1 MVKINKKRIK
11 QIIALACI
19 AAIVLLLA
27 LMPVIAGNNQET
39 DGPTASILS
48 GKTEIGNIDTT
59 IIGGGTLADKDAV
72 KLSVP
77 VAVKLKR
84 FLVSNGEKV
93 TEGTPIASVDRVT
106 VMTAVQQVQETLDY
120 LSEEIEKA
128 DDVIATKKVSALA
141 GGTVKTVYAKKGDS
155 VQSVMLEH
163 GALAVLSLDGL
174 MAVDLETTST
184 LPVSSAVKVIL
195 SDGKTVSGKVASN
208 LAGNMTVTVEDRS
221 YAEGDKVQ
229 VTTEDGTQ
237 VGEGVLYI
245 YSPWKATAYTGTV
258 NSVNVKVGDKLSAG
272 KTILKLEDLGQTA
285 AYHQLVGQRQEY
297 EELMLDLF
305 KMYQTETLTAPCDGV
320 VSGVDKESAQLLS
333 DNGES
338 FVLTLLANAPNGNDQ
353 ILYSNYVAQVTTIA
367 ENGWVLSMNPQA
379 MPIADYLQL
388 AGLTVDPALL
398 TQTVLFTQ
406 MDLPI
411 FTLTDGAWTQVEI
424 GMVGVGDIML
434 FASDAEGNLVWG
446 VLTQKAENT
455 NPPTNSGNDP
465 GNNLGTNE
473 QTKPGEQITPDQQ
486 TRPNGQTNSGS
497 IQFPSGGDFSGIG
510 GGMPQQEEV
519 FTLYDLEMAQVAT
532 VTPQKEVTLEIAVDE
547 LDINALKLGMTAQV
561 RVDALGGEKCTA
573 TITQIDSIGTNNGGS
588 SKYTVE
594 LTMDR
599 TENMLA
605 GMNATAVIALT
616 TTENVVT
623 IPVAALVENENE
635 TVVYTGYNENKE
647 LLENPVAVKLG
658 VSDGETVQILEGLDA
673 GQTYY
678 YAYYDTLEISDTPD
692 FGGMGLFG
700 R

>member
-19 AAIVLLLA
+19 AATVLLLA

-245 YSPWKATAYTGTV
+245 YSPWKATATG
-258 NSVNVKVGDKLSAG
+258 
-272 KTILKLEDLGQTA
+272 E
-285 AYHQLVGQRQEY
+285 R
-297 EELMLDLF
+297 
-305 KMYQTETLTAPCDGV
+305 
-320 VSGVDKESAQLLS
+320 
-333 DNGES
+333 
-338 FVLTLLANAPNGNDQ
+338 
-353 ILYSNYVAQVTTIA
+353 
-367 ENGWVLSMNPQA
+367 
-379 MPIADYLQL
+379 
-388 AGLTVDPALL
+388 
-398 TQTVLFTQ
+398 
-406 MDLPI
+406 
-411 FTLTDGAWTQVEI
+411 
-424 GMVGVGDIML
+424 
-434 FASDAEGNLVWG
+434 
-446 VLTQKAENT
+446 
-455 NPPTNSGNDP
+455 
-465 GNNLGTNE
+465 
-473 QTKPGEQITPDQQ
+473 
-486 TRPNGQTNSGS
+486 
-497 IQFPSGGDFSGIG
+497 
-510 GGMPQQEEV
+510 
-519 FTLYDLEMAQVAT
+519 
-532 VTPQKEVTLEIAVDE
+532 
-547 LDINALKLGMTAQV
+547 
-561 RVDALGGEKCTA
+561 
-573 TITQIDSIGTNNGGS
+573 
-588 SKYTVE
+588 
-594 LTMDR
+594 
-599 TENMLA
+599 
-605 GMNATAVIALT
+605 
-616 TTENVVT
+616 
-623 IPVAALVENENE
+623 
-635 TVVYTGYNENKE
+635 
-647 LLENPVAVKLG
+647 
-658 VSDGETVQILEGLDA
+658 
-673 GQTYY
+673 
-678 YAYYDTLEISDTPD
+678 
-692 FGGMGLFG
+692 
-700 R
+700 

>member
-455 NPPTNSGNDP
+455 NPPTNPDNDP